1 MKLTKWSPRNRI
13 EILPRG
19 SKSSPKGQHWSMD
32 KKQDAAPDSTEAS
45 EAQPSMIPSKVVDTI
60 EDAFHVVLTILL
72 FLVALGAVIF
82 TVERLLTTAPFYP
95 NGMLQAINDILFVV
109 IILEIAR
116 TVIARFNTGF
126 YQLSRFLVIGVIASV
141 RHILSV
147 GSSLTLSIGKTPEAF
162 ERGIIELLVNGGIVI
177 ALVLAIFM
185 VRVSEKNPGSQPSAR
200 VRTARTK

>member
-1 MKLTKWSPRNRI
+1 MA
-13 EILPRG
+13 
-19 SKSSPKGQHWSMD
+19 
-32 KKQDAAPDSTEAS
+32 KKQDVMAGSSEPFEADTS
-45 EAQPSMIPSKVVDTI
+45 IIPTKVLDVV
-60 EDAFHVVLTILL
+60 EDVFHVVLTALL
-72 FLVALGAVIF
+72 FLVALGAVVF
-82 TVERLLTTAPFYP
+82 TVVRLINTVPFYP

-162 ERGIIELLVNGGIVI
+162 ERGIIELLVNGGIVV

-185 VRVSEKNPGSQPSAR
+185 TRVAERQPGANSGRKS
-200 VRTARTK
+200 

>member
-1 MKLTKWSPRNRI
+1 LAKN
-13 EILPRG
+13 RG
-19 SKSSPKGQHWSMD
+19 SKYAKRKPNQTMA
-32 KKQDAAPDSTEAS
+32 KKQLDISLDTDSTEAK
-45 EAQPSMIPSKVVDTI
+45 PSMVPTKMIDAL
-60 EDAFHVVLTILL
+60 EDVFHVVLTALL
-72 FLVALGAVIF
+72 FIVALGAVVF
-82 TVERLLTTAPFYP
+82 TVVRLINTTPFYP

-162 ERGIIELLVNGGIVI
+162 ERGIIELIVNGGIVI

-185 VRVSEKNPGSQPSAR
+185 TRLAEKDSEGKALPRRKAAKAKS
-200 VRTARTK
+200 

>member
-1 MKLTKWSPRNRI
+1 MA
-13 EILPRG
+13 
-19 SKSSPKGQHWSMD
+19 
-32 KKQDAAPDSTEAS
+32 KKQADVSLDSDSS
-45 EAQPSMIPSKVVDTI
+45 EAKPSMIPTKLVDTL
-60 EDAFHVVLTILL
+60 EDGFHVVLTALL
-72 FLVALGAVIF
+72 FIIALGAVIF

-185 VRVSEKNPGSQPSAR
+185 TRRAEQEPKAELRSRKKAR
-200 VRTARTK
+200 KAD

>member
-1 MKLTKWSPRNRI
+1 
-13 EILPRG
+13 
-19 SKSSPKGQHWSMD
+19 MD
-32 KKQDAAPDSTEAS
+32 KNPDKTSAANELVEAK
-45 EAQPSMIPSKVVDTI
+45 PSMVPTKVIDTI
-60 EDAFHVVLTILL
+60 EDVFHVVLTVLL
-72 FLVALGAVIF
+72 FVVALGAVVF
-82 TVERLLTTAPFYP
+82 TVQRLLTTAPFYP

-162 ERGIIELLVNGGIVI
+162 ERGIIELIVNAGIVI

-185 VRVSEKNPGSQPSAR
+185 IRAAERDPDPRANSRSRVKKN
-200 VRTARTK
+200 

>member
-1 MKLTKWSPRNRI
+1 MARKTNAKATNS
-13 EILPRG
+13 E
-19 SKSSPKGQHWSMD
+19 SF
-32 KKQDAAPDSTEAS
+32 
-45 EAQPSMIPSKVVDTI
+45 EAQPSMVPTKVLDAA
-60 EDAFHVVLTILL
+60 EDVFHVVLTVLL

-82 TVERLLTTAPFYP
+82 TVIRLFNTEPFYP

-116 TVIARFNTGF
+116 TVIARFNSGF

-162 ERGIIELLVNGGIVI
+162 ERGIIELLVNGGIVV

-185 VRVSEKNPGSQPSAR
+185 TRVAERQPGASSPRKSDKA
-200 VRTARTK
+200 

>member
-1 MKLTKWSPRNRI
+1 MV
-13 EILPRG
+13 
-19 SKSSPKGQHWSMD
+19 
-32 KKQDAAPDSTEAS
+32 KKQADVSLDTDSTEAK
-45 EAQPSMIPSKVVDTI
+45 PSMVPTKIIDAL
-60 EDAFHVVLTILL
+60 EDVFHVVLTALL
-72 FLVALGAVIF
+72 FIVALGAVVF
-82 TVERLLTTAPFYP
+82 TVVRLINTAPFYP

-162 ERGIIELLVNGGIVI
+162 ERGIIELIVNGGIVI

-185 VRVSEKNPGSQPSAR
+185 TRLAEKDSEGKALPRRKAAKAKS
-200 VRTARTK
+200 

>member
-1 MKLTKWSPRNRI
+1 
-13 EILPRG
+13 
-19 SKSSPKGQHWSMD
+19 MD
-32 KKQDAAPDSTEAS
+32 KNPVPLALESDSPEAK
-45 EAQPSMIPSKVVDTI
+45 PSMIPTKAVDGI
-60 EDAFHVVLTILL
+60 EDVFHVVLTALL

-82 TVERLLTTAPFYP
+82 TIERLLTTAPFYP

-116 TVIARFNTGF
+116 TVIARFSTGF

-162 ERGIIELLVNGGIVI
+162 ERGIIELLVNSVIVI

-185 VRVSEKNPGSQPSAR
+185 IRVAE
-200 VRTARTK
+200 RTPEPRTRTRSRTPKP

>member
-1 MKLTKWSPRNRI
+1 MA
-13 EILPRG
+13 
-19 SKSSPKGQHWSMD
+19 
-32 KKQDAAPDSTEAS
+32 KKQDVMAGHS
-45 EAQPSMIPSKVVDTI
+45 ESFEGQPSMIPTKALDVV
-60 EDAFHVVLTILL
+60 EDVFHVVLTVLL

-82 TVERLLTTAPFYP
+82 TVVRLFETTPFYP

-162 ERGIIELLVNGGIVI
+162 ERGIIELLVNGGIVV

-185 VRVSEKNPGSQPSAR
+185 TRVAERQPGVRNNSSKKPSKAN
-200 VRTARTK
+200 

>member
-1 MKLTKWSPRNRI
+1 MV
-13 EILPRG
+13 
-19 SKSSPKGQHWSMD
+19 
-32 KKQDAAPDSTEAS
+32 KKQPDVSLDTDATEAK
-45 EAQPSMIPSKVVDTI
+45 PSMVPTKIIDGI
-60 EDAFHVVLTILL
+60 EDVFHVVLTALL

-82 TVERLLTTAPFYP
+82 TVVRLFTTNPFYP
-95 NGMLQAINDILFVV
+95 DGMLQAINDILFVV

-162 ERGIIELLVNGGIVI
+162 ERGIIELLVNGGVVI

-185 VRVSEKNPGSQPSAR
+185 TRLAEKESDGTGWPRKKADSR
-200 VRTARTK
+200 

>member
-1 MKLTKWSPRNRI
+1 
-13 EILPRG
+13 
-19 SKSSPKGQHWSMD
+19 MD

-72 FLVALGAVIF
+72 FLVALGAVVF

-185 VRVSEKNPGSQPSAR
+185 VRVSEKNPGSQPSGRAR
-200 VRTARTK
+200 TVRTK

>member
-1 MKLTKWSPRNRI
+1 MA
-13 EILPRG
+13 
-19 SKSSPKGQHWSMD
+19 
-32 KKQDAAPDSTEAS
+32 KKQVPVDVSLNTHATEAK
-45 EAQPSMIPSKVVDTI
+45 PSMVPTKIIDRV
-60 EDAFHVVLTILL
+60 EDVFHVVLTALL
-72 FLVALGAVIF
+72 FLVALGAVVF
-82 TVERLLTTAPFYP
+82 TVVRLFNTSPFYP

-116 TVIARFNTGF
+116 TVIARFNSGF

-162 ERGIIELLVNGGIVI
+162 ERGIIELIVNGGIVI

-185 VRVSEKNPGSQPSAR
+185 TRLAEKESEARTAPRKKSAKTTAEKSEKSS
-200 VRTARTK
+200 

>member
-1 MKLTKWSPRNRI
+1 
-13 EILPRG
+13 
-19 SKSSPKGQHWSMD
+19 
-32 KKQDAAPDSTEAS
+32 
-45 EAQPSMIPSKVVDTI
+45 MIPSKVVDTI

-200 VRTARTK
+200 ARTARTK

>member
-1 MKLTKWSPRNRI
+1 MA
-13 EILPRG
+13 
-19 SKSSPKGQHWSMD
+19 
-32 KKQDAAPDSTEAS
+32 KKQADVSLDTDSTEAK
-45 EAQPSMIPSKVVDTI
+45 PSMIPTKMVDAI
-60 EDAFHVVLTILL
+60 EDVFHVVLTALL
-72 FLVALGAVIF
+72 FLVALGAVVF
-82 TVERLLTTAPFYP
+82 TVVRLFTTEPFYP

-162 ERGIIELLVNGGIVI
+162 ERGIIELIVNGGIVI

-185 VRVSEKNPGSQPSAR
+185 TRLAEKDSEARAVSGKKAAKAKS
-200 VRTARTK
+200 

>member
-1 MKLTKWSPRNRI
+1 MAKKRELAGLGNDSP
-13 EILPRG
+13 
-19 SKSSPKGQHWSMD
+19 
-32 KKQDAAPDSTEAS
+32 EAKR
-45 EAQPSMIPSKVVDTI
+45 SMIPTKLLDTV
-60 EDAFHVVLTILL
+60 EDVFHVVLTALL
-72 FLVALGAVIF
+72 FLVALGAVVF
-82 TVERLLTTAPFYP
+82 TVVRLINTTPFYP

-116 TVIARFNTGF
+116 TVIARFNSGF

-185 VRVSEKNPGSQPSAR
+185 TRRAEQGPEASGSPGKKPRKA
-200 VRTARTK
+200 K

>member
-1 MKLTKWSPRNRI
+1 MNKIPASTPSP
-13 EILPRG
+13 EE
-19 SKSSPKGQHWSMD
+19 SE
-32 KKQDAAPDSTEAS
+32 EAK
-45 EAQPSMIPSKVVDTI
+45 PSMIPTKAVDAI
-60 EDAFHVVLTILL
+60 EDIFHVVLTALL
-72 FLVALGAVIF
+72 FLVALGAVVF
-82 TVERLLTTAPFYP
+82 TVQRLLTTTPFYP

-177 ALVLAIFM
+177 ALVLAILM
-185 VRVSEKNPGSQPSAR
+185 TRMAEKDYKTK
-200 VRTARTK
+200 TARG

>member
-1 MKLTKWSPRNRI
+1 MA
-13 EILPRG
+13 
-19 SKSSPKGQHWSMD
+19 
-32 KKQDAAPDSTEAS
+32 KKQELAGLGTDSTEAKR
-45 EAQPSMIPSKVVDTI
+45 SMIPTKLLDTV
-60 EDAFHVVLTILL
+60 EDVFHVVLTALL
-72 FLVALGAVIF
+72 FLVALGAVVF
-82 TVERLLTTAPFYP
+82 TVVRLLNTTPFYP

-116 TVIARFNTGF
+116 TVIARFNSGF

-185 VRVSEKNPGSQPSAR
+185 TRLAEQTKEATNPPRKKPRKA
-200 VRTARTK
+200 

>member
-1 MKLTKWSPRNRI
+1 MAKRQEVAGLGT
-13 EILPRG
+13 
-19 SKSSPKGQHWSMD
+19 
-32 KKQDAAPDSTEAS
+32 DSTEAKR
-45 EAQPSMIPSKVVDTI
+45 SMIPTKLLDTV
-60 EDAFHVVLTILL
+60 EDVFHVVLTALL
-72 FLVALGAVIF
+72 FLVALGAVVF
-82 TVERLLTTAPFYP
+82 TVVRLINTTPFYP

-116 TVIARFNTGF
+116 TVIARFNSGF

-185 VRVSEKNPGSQPSAR
+185 TRLAEQ
-200 VRTARTK
+200 TKEATSSPRKKPRKS

>member
-1 MKLTKWSPRNRI
+1 MAKKLDGPT
-13 EILPRG
+13 
-19 SKSSPKGQHWSMD
+19 SKSDGP
-32 KKQDAAPDSTEAS
+32 EAK
-45 EAQPSMIPSKVVDTI
+45 PSMFPAKLMDVV
-60 EDAFHVVLTILL
+60 EDIFHVVLTILL

-82 TVERLLTTAPFYP
+82 TVERLLTTIPFYP

-116 TVIARFNTGF
+116 TVIARFNSGF

-162 ERGIIELLVNGGIVI
+162 ERGIIELLVNGGIVV
-177 ALVLAIFM
+177 ALVFAIFM
-185 VRVSEKNPGSQPSAR
+185 TRAAEKQSEGSRAPRKKPAK
-200 VRTARTK
+200 V

>member
-1 MKLTKWSPRNRI
+1 MEKKPV
-13 EILPRG
+13 LPQV
-19 SKSSPKGQHWSMD
+19 SSESE
-32 KKQDAAPDSTEAS
+32 EAK
-45 EAQPSMIPSKVVDTI
+45 PSMIPTKMVDAI
-60 EDAFHVVLTILL
+60 EDVFHVVLTALL

-82 TVERLLTTAPFYP
+82 AVQRLLTTAPFYP

-177 ALVLAIFM
+177 ALVIAILM
-185 VRVSEKNPGSQPSAR
+185 TRMAEKDYTGKTGR
-200 VRTARTK
+200 G